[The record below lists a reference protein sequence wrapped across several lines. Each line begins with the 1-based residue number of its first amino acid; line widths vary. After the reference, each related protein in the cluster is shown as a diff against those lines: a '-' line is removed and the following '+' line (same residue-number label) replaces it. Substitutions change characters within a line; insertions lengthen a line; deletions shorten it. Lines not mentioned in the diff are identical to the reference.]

1 VSERRA
7 IVIVLDS
14 VGIGEAPDA
23 ATYDDCGAYTL
34 QHTSACGFSLP
45 TFEAL
50 GLGCIPPLL
59 PKSKPIAGVS
69 AVENP
74 ICAFGAMQEVS
85 RGKDTTT
92 GHWEIAGL
100 NLSDGFH
107 VFRQTHPSF
116 PPELLTKLSDATG
129 RATIGNFAASGTAI
143 IDSLGEEHLR
153 DGSWIVYTSA
163 DSVVQIAAHDDVV
176 PLQELYGACEV
187 VRKQC
192 DNYPVGR
199 VIARPF
205 TGTPGNFVR
214 TQNRRDFS
222 FTPPEP
228 TILDRLSEAG
238 IAVTTVGKLDDIF
251 AHRGMTQKRHV
262 ENNPDAMQ
270 TLDDLIDKNQG
281 GFIFVNLIDFDMLYG
296 HRRDPNG
303 YARCLEATDAYLAQ
317 LLARLSPDD
326 LLIITADHGND
337 PTFKGT
343 DHTREFV
350 PLLVQHPNLVDHN
363 LGIRKGFFDVAQ
375 TLAAFFN
382 IAPMPNG
389 ISFLPR

>member
-1 VSERRA
+1 MSARRA

-23 ATYDDCGAYTL
+23 GTYDDCGAYTL
-34 QHTSACGFSLP
+34 QHTSASGFSLP

-50 GLGCIPPLL
+50 GLGCIPSLL
-59 PKSKPIAGVS
+59 PKSKPIAGVN

-74 ICAFGAMQEVS
+74 IFAFGAMQEVS

-100 NLSDGFH
+100 NLSNGFH
-107 VFRQTHPSF
+107 VFPQTHPSF
-116 PPELLTKLSDATG
+116 PPELLIKLSKATG
-129 RATIGNFAASGTAI
+129 RETIGNLAASGTAI
-143 IDSLGEEHLR
+143 IDSLGEKHMQ

-163 DSVVQIAAHDDVV
+163 DSVFQIAAHEDVV
-176 PLQELYGACEV
+176 PLQELYDACEV
-187 VRKQC
+187 VRKPC
-192 DNYPVGR
+192 NTYPVAR

-262 ENNPDAMQ
+262 KNNPDAMQ
-270 TLDDLIDKNQG
+270 ALDDLIDEKQS
-281 GFIFVNLIDFDMLYG
+281 GFIFVNLIDFDTLYG

-303 YARCLEATDAYLAQ
+303 YARCLEATDAYLPQ
-317 LLARLSPDD
+317 LLPRLAPYN

-350 PLLVQHPNLVDHN
+350 PLLVQHPSIVDHN

-375 TLAAFFN
+375 TLAAFFD

-389 ISFLPR
+389 TSILTR